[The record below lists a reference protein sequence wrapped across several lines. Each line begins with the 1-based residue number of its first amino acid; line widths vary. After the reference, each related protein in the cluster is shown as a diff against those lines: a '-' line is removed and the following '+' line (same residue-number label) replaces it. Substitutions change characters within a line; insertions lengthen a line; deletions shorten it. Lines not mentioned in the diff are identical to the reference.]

1 MIIAGEASGDLHGA
15 NLARAIKAERPDVEL
30 FGIGGSGMRAAGV
43 DTIVDNAELAVVG
56 VYEILTHLG
65 VIIDAFLRMKRILKS
80 DPPDLLVL
88 IDYPEFNL
96 KLAKVAR
103 RAGVK
108 VCYYISPQIW
118 AWRSGRV
125 RKIARLVDR
134 MLVVFPFEE
143 EFYREAGVPC
153 EFVGH
158 PLLDAV
164 NDMPPKEELAARL
177 GLDHERPIYGLLPGS
192 RKKEVGFH
200 LDTMLASYRLLKK
213 DIPGL
218 QAVLPIASTLTR
230 DDITPHLSP
239 GDDVVLVEGDT
250 PSVMAVMDAA
260 VVASG
265 TATLQV
271 ALYGKPMVIIYKL
284 SELTYRLG
292 RLLVKVEHIGMV
304 NLVSGREVVPEL
316 IQHDATAENIYG
328 LIYRCFY
335 DKAYYDKVKDD
346 LKYVEEKLG
355 GAGASARAAEAV
367 IGMLEKNGTV

>member
-15 NLARAIKAERPDVEL
+15 NLARAIAAERPDVEL
-30 FGIGGSGMRAAGV
+30 FGIGGSGMRKAGV
-43 DTIVDNAELAVVG
+43 DTLVDNAEIAVVG
-56 VYEILTHLG
+56 VWEILAHLR
-65 VIIDAFLRMKRILKS
+65 VIINAFQSMKRILTS

-103 RAGVK
+103 KAGVK

-118 AWRSGRV
+118 AWRRGRV
-125 RKIARLVDR
+125 KKIARLVDK
-134 MLVVFPFEE
+134 MLVVFPFEK
-143 EFYREAGVPC
+143 EFYTDAGVPC

-164 NDMPPKEELAARL
+164 EDMPPRGELAARL
-177 GLDHERPIYGLLPGS
+177 GLDPARPIYGILPGS

-200 LDTMLASYRLLKK
+200 LDTMLESYRLLKK
-213 DIPGL
+213 DIPEL
-218 QAVLPIASTLTR
+218 QAVLPVASTLTK
-230 DDITPHLSP
+230 DDITPHLKP
-239 GDDVVLVEGDT
+239 DDNVVLVEGDT

-271 ALYGKPMVIIYKL
+271 AIYGKPMVIIYKL

-292 RLLVKVEHIGMV
+292 RLLVKVKHIGMV
-304 NLVSGREVVPEL
+304 NLVADREVVPEL
-316 IQHDATAENIYG
+316 IQHDATPENIYG
-328 LIYRCFY
+328 LIYRFFC
-335 DKAYYDKVKDD
+335 DKAYYGKVAGD
-346 LKYVEEKLG
+346 LEFVKEKLG
-355 GAGASARAAEAV
+355 GGGASVRAAEAV
-367 IGMLEKNGTV
+367 TGLLEKDGSV